1 MVTDKLINEVES
13 KFKELVED
21 AIDFGIALRE
31 FSRKNHTPEEW
42 SKMGEKECT
51 ILKRIKDNIDVLRQ
65 ALAMERTERT
75 AFEADSYRSG

>member
-1 MVTDKLINEVES
+1 MVTVKLINEVES

-65 ALAMERTERT
+65 ALTMERAERAAT
-75 AFEADSYRSG
+75 QPESNRAG

>member
-65 ALAMERTERT
+65 ALAMERAERT